1 MKKTKKIA
9 FVLFLFAFLNMA
21 FAPSARADEWGGS
34 MLAANFQITRE
45 QMLQS
50 IKETII
56 ANLKMAAIRI
66 IQARLS
72 SLLGSV
78 GGSTDGVAGMIISDW
93 KAFIYTSASKY
104 STYATNSFFT
114 NLNSGA
120 TSAMKQYV
128 LDPAKSAVGVDY
140 YNMRPDL
147 QNYVS
152 GGDPTKIFSSTS
164 SSWPV
169 GWRVAAMP
177 QNDLGS
183 IALRAEGVKQ
193 TAAEQQKL
201 AKLAEGIAGQG
212 NKSKEVTVPGPKD
225 GQVTASN
232 GKMVSVPAGS
242 DYKGEQNISV
252 AGSMLGYLKSEAN
265 AMPMRM
271 LTLAR
276 SIPEVAT
283 AMVNQMIAQVIQQG
297 AEKLATG
304 SSSSS
309 NLSSSL
315 KSQMQSSIES
325 GVRKAASPTMFFGN

>member
-9 FVLFLFAFLNMA
+9 IVLFLFAFLNMA

-72 SLLGSV
+72 SLLGSI

-120 TSAMKQYV
+120 TSAMKKYV
-128 LDPAKSAVGVDY
+128 TDPAKNAVGVDY
-140 YNMRPDL
+140 YNMRPT
-147 QNYVS
+147 S
-152 GGDPTKIFSSTS
+152 GADPSKLSGSGTS
-164 SSWPV
+164 NFWTNFEVMARSEND
-169 GWRVAAMP
+169 AA
-177 QNDLGS
+177 L
-183 IALRAEGVKQ
+183 IALRAQSLKQ
-193 TAAEQQKL
+193 AAAQQQAE
-201 AKLAEGIAGQG
+201 AKKAEGIAGQG
-212 NKSKEVTVPGPKD
+212 NKSKETKTTEATTSTGSKVT
-225 GQVTASN
+225 
-232 GKMVSVPAGS
+232 VPAGS
-242 DYKGEQNISV
+242 DYKGEQSISV

-309 NLSSSL
+309 SLSSSL
-315 KSQMQSSIES
+315 TSQMQSSIES
-325 GVRKAASPTMFFGN
+325 GVRKAASPNTFFGN